1 MPRLSEAKGGLHY
14 EVIDFVAPWHKNPE
28 TIIFHHGA
36 GSISGMWAEWIG
48 VLGDKY
54 RIVTFDFRGMGKSAN
69 AKYDKG
75 WSFEVS
81 ADDVVAVADAVGVD
95 KFHFVGES
103 YGGTVGL
110 MLGLRHKNRVH
121 TLTISNAAHIGSRI
135 GNIAEWER
143 TLRKPGGALEW
154 SKGMM
159 KDRFYPDQVSPE
171 LWAWYEEQQA
181 SHPIDSIIDARKTLV
196 DADLSE
202 RLKEIDTP
210 TLLLHGDASPFVS
223 VALMSDMKSRMPNAE
238 LQIFAHAKHGVPVA
252 YAKQCAGVLRAFLDR
267 QHQRG

>member
-1 MPRLSEAKGGLHY
+1 MPKLPEAKGGLHY
-14 EVIDFVAPWHKNPE
+14 EVIDFVAPWHKNPQ
-28 TIIFHHGA
+28 TIVFHHGA

-54 RIVTFDFRGMGKSAN
+54 RIVTFDFRGMGKSAH
-69 AKYDKG
+69 AKHDKG
-75 WSFEVS
+75 WSFEQS
-81 ADDVVAVADAVGVD
+81 ADDVVAVADAVGID
-95 KFHFVGES
+95 RFHFVGES

-110 MLGLRHKNRVH
+110 MLGLRHKSRVR

-135 GNIAEWER
+135 GNIEEWER

-223 VALMSDMKSRMPNAE
+223 VALMSDMKSRLPNAE

-252 YAKQCAGVLRAFLDR
+252 YARRCARVLRAFLDR
-267 QHQRG
+267 QHQRA

>member
-1 MPRLSEAKGGLHY
+1 MAYATVSGGKLHY
-14 EVIDFVAPWHKNPE
+14 QVIDFVAPWHKNPQ

-36 GSISGMWAEWIG
+36 GSISGMWAQWIG

-54 RIVTFDFRGMGKSAN
+54 RIITFDFRGMGKSAD

-81 ADDVVAVADAVGVD
+81 ADDVVAVADAAGVD

-110 MLGLRHKNRVH
+110 MLGLRHKKRVR

-159 KDRFYPDQVSPE
+159 KDRFYPDQITPE
-171 LWAWYEEQQA
+171 QWAWYEEQQA
-181 SHPIDSIIDARKTLV
+181 SHPVDSIIDARKTLV

-210 TLLLHGDASPFVS
+210 TLLLHGDSSPFVS
-223 VALMSDMKSRMPNAE
+223 VALMTDMKSRMPKAE
-238 LQIFAHAKHGVPVA
+238 LQLFAHAKHGVPVA
-252 YAKQCAGVLRAFLDR
+252 YAKECAKVLRAFLKR
-267 QHQRG
+267 NKT